1 MVLCISGIQTI
12 NCSAKGGSSDE
23 NAKSWR
29 RLSIGRPIMIR
40 KPKRVKSTRIRI
52 LNAAEELL
60 RLHGPDEL
68 TIVAVAQRLEMS
80 HANVYK
86 HFSNKEEL
94 QYEVVERWLDE
105 ITKPLEKICKADDEP
120 AAPRIRKWMHEL
132 VRIRQEKMRT
142 DRGLFR
148 AYLEHPEPE
157 RFAEEGHNEEMIQH
171 LTVMLRQGEIRNEWR
186 VSGFDTV
193 ARSLMDATTAYHHP
207 YFLTYGPKEEL
218 DLDLLLNWFML
229 GIQGT
234 KIS

>member
-1 MVLCISGIQTI
+1 
-12 NCSAKGGSSDE
+12 
-23 NAKSWR
+23 
-29 RLSIGRPIMIR
+29 MIR

-52 LNAAEELL
+52 LNAGEELL

-86 HFSNKEEL
+86 YFNNKEEL
-94 QYEVVERWLDE
+94 QYDVVERWLDE
-105 ITKPLEKICKADDEP
+105 ITKPLEKICAAEEEF
-120 AAPRIRKWMHEL
+120 AAPRIRKWLHEL
-132 VRIRQEKMRT
+132 ARILQEKMRT
-142 DRGLFR
+142 DPGLFR

-186 VSGFDTV
+186 VSGFETV
-193 ARSLMDATTAYHHP
+193 ARSLLEATAVYHHP
-207 YFLTYGPKEEL
+207 YFLTYGPREEM
-218 DLDLLLNWFML
+218 DLDLLLNWFME
-229 GIQGT
+229 GIQST